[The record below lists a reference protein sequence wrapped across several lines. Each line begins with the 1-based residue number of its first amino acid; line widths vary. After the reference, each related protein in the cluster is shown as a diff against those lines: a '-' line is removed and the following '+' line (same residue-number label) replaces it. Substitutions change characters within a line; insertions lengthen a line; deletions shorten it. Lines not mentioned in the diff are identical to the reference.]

1 MRIRDIKKD
10 WIRNRAV
17 YFLAVPIFLYFLIW
31 NYIPMAGI
39 VLAFEDYSARG
50 GVTGSEWI
58 GIKNFV
64 DFFSSYY
71 FGRLLRNTVIL
82 SVYQMVINF
91 PAPIILALLLNE
103 VENQYFKKVVQTISY
118 MPYFVSTVVICGILT
133 DFFAYNGAFTDMLVK
148 MGLTERKDLLNAKG
162 AFRHIFVFSGT
173 WQGIGYGSIVY
184 LAALSGVDQEL
195 YEAAKIDGAG
205 RWKQTIHITIP
216 SISPTIIIMLI
227 LMVGNLLNVAVE
239 KVILLYRPLTYETA
253 DVIGSFV
260 YRRGLLEMDFGYSA
274 AVGIFN
280 SVVNLLLLFG
290 TNALSRKY
298 SETSLF

>member
-148 MGLTERKDLLNAKG
+148 MGLTERKDMLNVQG

-216 SISPTIIIMLI
+216 SIAPTIIIMLI
-227 LMVGNLLNVAVE
+227 LMVGNLLSVAVD